1 VYIDATFP
9 SGIKTMTKDS
19 IAKHSQS
26 ATELALQAARSI
38 SARSGTTTA
47 NALSEGFNALAS
59 LPPGISNALA
69 EALSKNSNAL
79 ASLSPATTAALTN
92 ALSGSPNAL
101 ASLPPGTSNALA
113 EALSKNSNA
122 LASLS
127 PATTAALTNALSGG
141 SHAVAS
147 LRRNLTPIHNTNHFG
162 ELVRLAR
169 QKQGLSQQHL
179 ADAAGVG
186 RRFLSEVESGKSTLE
201 FGKVLQVAAAAG
213 IDLLARLR

>member
-1 VYIDATFP
+1 
-9 SGIKTMTKDS
+9 MTKDS
-19 IAKHSQS
+19 IAKPSQS

-38 SARSGTTTA
+38 SARSSATMA
-47 NALSEGFNALAS
+47 NALSEGR
-59 LPPGISNALA
+59 
-69 EALSKNSNAL
+69 
-79 ASLSPATTAALTN
+79 
-92 ALSGSPNAL
+92 NAL

-122 LASLS
+122 LASLP
-127 PATTAALTNALSGG
+127 PATTAALANALSGG
-141 SHAVAS
+141 SNALAS
-147 LRRNLTPIHNTNHFG
+147 LHRNLTPIRNTNHFG
-162 ELVRLAR
+162 ELIRLAR